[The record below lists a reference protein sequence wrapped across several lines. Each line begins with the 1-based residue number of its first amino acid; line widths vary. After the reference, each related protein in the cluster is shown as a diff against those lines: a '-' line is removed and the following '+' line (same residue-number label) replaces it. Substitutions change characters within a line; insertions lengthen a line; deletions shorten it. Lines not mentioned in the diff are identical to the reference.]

1 MLQNET
7 PRFAVANILVRFW
20 ILVTLIK
27 YVIQKSQ
34 PKSLITARS
43 VGFWILAN
51 LIKYVIQKSP
61 ILILKIHAEIY
72 EIAWYCDITKM
83 TCYDLTTLKLDTLN
97 EGHFLLQFF

>member
-20 ILVTLIK
+20 ILATSTQ

-34 PKSLITARS
+34 SWALIIVR
-43 VGFWILAN
+43 FWILAN